1 VEGRVAALESSVGAE
16 FAEVQRRM
24 NGLGTE
30 RQVAQRRHRA
40 LVEKIPVLERRVGAL
55 TGALTAAEAER
66 VRADEERKLAHGHLV
81 EVLAALV
88 ADAGVDHSEL
98 HDSASAILAAA
109 RSIAAD
115 HEMLNTES
123 HAVERLSERVRER
136 VHVAQAAL
144 GARVDLIRELAD
156 GGWWV
161 LHTLVGG
168 IRRGASGLA
177 AALAR
182 ELDEGRIELAAEEE
196 KLFEQTLAGS
206 VRRALAERIRQAN
219 ALVDGINVQ
228 LANVVTQA
236 GGVQVR
242 LRWEVD
248 PEQLATVKSARA
260 LLLRDP
266 ADLSDA
272 EREALQAFVRARVD
286 QARAE
291 LEANAPWE
299 ARLRETLDYRAWH
312 RFSLQLAHRDWQ
324 GFQPATARRLQKLST
339 GERSI
344 ALHLPMIA
352 SVAAHYAGDK
362 GAPSGCPR
370 LILLDELFAG
380 VDTANRAQLFGTF
393 SAWDLDA
400 VFTSDHEW
408 CQYATLD
415 GIAIHHL
422 HPPTGDEPVTST
434 RFTWDGHRRHL
445 DPPAA

>member
-1 VEGRVAALESSVGAE
+1 
-16 FAEVQRRM
+16 M
-24 NGLGTE
+24 
-30 RQVAQRRHRA
+30 
-40 LVEKIPVLERRVGAL
+40 LERRVGVLA
-55 TGALTAAEAER
+55 GALTAAEAER
-66 VRADEERKLAHGHLV
+66 ARADEERKLAHGHLV

-115 HEMLNTES
+115 HEALNTES
-123 HAVERLSERVRER
+123 HTIERLSEGVRER
-136 VHVAQAAL
+136 VHTAQAAL
-144 GARVDLIRELAD
+144 GARVDLTRELAD

-168 IRRGASGLA
+168 IRRGASALA

-260 LLLRDP
+260 LLLATRPTSPTPSGKHCRLSCGLGSTRRVRSWRPTLRGRRDC
-266 ADLSDA
+266 
-272 EREALQAFVRARVD
+272 
-286 QARAE
+286 
-291 LEANAPWE
+291 
-299 ARLRETLDYRAWH
+299 
-312 RFSLQLAHRDWQ
+312 
-324 GFQPATARRLQKLST
+324 ARRST
-339 GERSI
+339 TGPGTASPFSSPTATGRASNRPRPGDSISCRPASARS
-344 ALHLPMIA
+344 
-352 SVAAHYAGDK
+352 
-362 GAPSGCPR
+362 PSTCR
-370 LILLDELFAG
+370 
-380 VDTANRAQLFGTF
+380 
-393 SAWDLDA
+393 
-400 VFTSDHEW
+400 
-408 CQYATLD
+408 
-415 GIAIHHL
+415 
-422 HPPTGDEPVTST
+422 
-434 RFTWDGHRRHL
+434 
-445 DPPAA
+445 